1 MLYHKVWMRYAH
13 KHIIK
18 NSFVTTLLSH
28 SCFTDWWYPSHLECI
43 LHSFLWH
50 EMTLLANS
58 YNNCC
63 AKKWNGL
70 RMYTQIK
77 NLPVSTFS
85 HTLLF
90 HNLEKFNSFSRVSL
104 CPYVI
109 HTIRLKLEIHCEH
122 ATFWFCKPNK
132 KRKCL
137 VAKNRKAPLLLCT
150 FLSPICVLQEVFS
163 SSQWEAA

>member
-1 MLYHKVWMRYAH
+1 
-13 KHIIK
+13 
-18 NSFVTTLLSH
+18 
-28 SCFTDWWYPSHLECI
+28 
-43 LHSFLWH
+43 
-50 EMTLLANS
+50 
-58 YNNCC
+58 
-63 AKKWNGL
+63 
-70 RMYTQIK
+70 MYTQIK

-163 SSQWEAA
+163 SSQWEAAQLFPGTEKLPGYLSPSSSCEKVLSGPTFFNCSHLGLLLSPTIYSSHQQGFTIPAMCL